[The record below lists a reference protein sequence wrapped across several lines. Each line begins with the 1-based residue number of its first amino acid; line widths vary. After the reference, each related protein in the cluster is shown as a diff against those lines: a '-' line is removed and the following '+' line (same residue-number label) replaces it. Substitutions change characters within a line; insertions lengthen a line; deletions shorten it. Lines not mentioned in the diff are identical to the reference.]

1 MCTVSFV
8 SANGKKIVTSN
19 RDEHLQ
25 RETAS
30 APEFVQLDNTK
41 IIFPKDAKA
50 GGTWFVASDRG
61 VVAVLL
67 NGAFVKHIAK
77 PPYRKSRGLVLLE
90 IIALEDPVSFFNK
103 DNLEGIEPFT
113 VILYQPGQLYE
124 LRWDGNKTHQ
134 RLLDITGNY
143 IWSSATLYTDEVI
156 EQRRNL
162 FDSFIERKESP
173 SAASVFDFHNNNHD
187 DEENGFII
195 NRKTGMKTF
204 SITQAIA
211 EPEQIHFLHTDL
223 LQHQNFEAAMQV
235 DKSLIVS

>member
-8 SANGKKIVTSN
+8 SANGKKIITSN

-30 APEFVQLDNTK
+30 APEFVQLENTK

-50 GGTWFVASDRG
+50 GGTWFAASDSG
-61 VVAVLL
+61 MVAVLL
-67 NGAFVKHIAK
+67 NGAFVKHIVK
-77 PPYRKSRGLVLLE
+77 PPYRKSRGLVLLD
-90 IIALEDPVSFFNK
+90 IIASEEPVSFFSK

-113 VILYQPGQLYE
+113 VILYQPRQLYE
-124 LRWDGNKTHQ
+124 LRWDGNKTYE
-134 RLLDITGNY
+134 RSLDISGNY

-156 EQRRNL
+156 EQRRSL
-162 FDSFIERKESP
+162 FNSFIEKKESL
-173 SAASVFDFHNNNHD
+173 SAGSVFDFHNNNHD
-187 DEENGFII
+187 DVENGFII

-211 EPEQIHFLHTDL
+211 EQEQICFLHNDL
-223 LQHQNFEAAMQV
+223 LQHQNFEATMQV
-235 DKSLIVS
+235 DKSLINL